1 MQQFVINAQDVSK
14 SFGDV
19 QALDNVSLQVNQGEI
34 LALLGANG
42 AGKTT
47 LINLLLGRM
56 RADTGQLNVLGELPG
71 HINARRRIGTILQT
85 AEMPGT
91 LKVIEHINLFRSYYV
106 NPMPVEKI
114 LHSAQL
120 SELQNKKFDDLSGG
134 QKQRVFF
141 ALAICGHADLVFLD
155 EPTVGLDVDSRRE
168 FWRCIRELRDQG
180 TTILLTTHYLEEADV
195 LADRM
200 VLLTQGQ
207 ITAEGSPEH
216 IKKQLGGKRIRFR
229 SCIDAEI
236 LQALPAVTSHQ
247 TKGDYHELLSEQAEL
262 TTSRLLGD
270 GGDVRDLTISQ
281 ISLEDAFLNL
291 RDNIQPQE
299 NHS

>member
-1 MQQFVINAQDVSK
+1 MQEFVINTQGVSK

-19 QALDNVSLQVNQGEI
+19 QALSNVSLQVQKGEI

-56 RADTGQLNVLGELPG
+56 RADAGQLRVLGEQPG
-71 HINARRRIGTILQT
+71 HINARRRIGTILQA

-91 LKVIEHINLFRSYYV
+91 LKVIEHIELFRSYYTQ
-106 NPMPVEKI
+106 PMPVEKV
-114 LHSAQL
+114 LQHAQL
-120 SELQNKKFDDLSGG
+120 TALQEKKFDDLSGG

-141 ALAICGHADLVFLD
+141 ALAICGGADLVFLD
-155 EPTVGLDVDSRRE
+155 EPTVGLDVDARRE

-207 ITAEGSPEH
+207 VTAEGSPEH

-229 SCIDAEI
+229 SRTDADV

-262 TTSRLLGD
+262 TTRHLLRD
-270 GGDVRDLTISQ
+270 DADVRDLTISQ

-291 RDNIQPQE
+291 RDLQQE
-299 NHS
+299 NRS